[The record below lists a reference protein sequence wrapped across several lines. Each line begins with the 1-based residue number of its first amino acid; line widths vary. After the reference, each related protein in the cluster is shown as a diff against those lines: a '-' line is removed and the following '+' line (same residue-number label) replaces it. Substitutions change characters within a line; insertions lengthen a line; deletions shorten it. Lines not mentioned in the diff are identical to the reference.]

1 MRSRSLYRSEVSC
14 RSLRPRASQPRISD
28 VGSPPPS
35 DASLDVAVDFG
46 ETPEPASTGARSPDE
61 ASTASTGSTGS
72 LDASAEL
79 NTRAAEPPVS
89 VSPATVVPVTVEPAS
104 VELAA
109 LREATRA
116 TPAEEPSRDV
126 PAADPDEAT
135 PAPARAHAADEAE
148 PMPVTTRERH
158 TLPEQALVEQTP
170 LPEPVR
176 VAESSVE
183 MAETQLGMEAPPVEL
198 ASAAR
203 AEGDENERRSSDRLA
218 AGTAVDRDDERTDD
232 DGAHEDR
239 HDELSLSS
247 QFFRGEED
255 SVPPLIPE
263 DDLDEPVRAM
273 TLSPEALVRRARFRR
288 VVVAVVGG
296 VAALALVGVIGR
308 AALTRT
314 ASASVPP
321 PARTEAAAVVVEAP
335 KVEAAPGRAETA
347 KEDARSQARAEEAG
361 KADDA
366 ARAEEAAKADAAKA
380 EETAKTE
387 EAAKADEAA
396 KAEAVKAEEATKAAE
411 AAKAAP
417 SGDAKELRKEALNL
431 LNRGKMK
438 DAIPAARAAIAADP
452 SEAMAYLYLGSALQ
466 DTGKWKEGI
475 EAYSECVRIAT
486 KGPVHECR
494 AMGGRK

>member
-1 MRSRSLYRSEVSC
+1 M
-14 RSLRPRASQPRISD
+14 
-28 VGSPPPS
+28 
-35 DASLDVAVDFG
+35 
-46 ETPEPASTGARSPDE
+46 
-61 ASTASTGSTGS
+61 
-72 LDASAEL
+72 
-79 NTRAAEPPVS
+79 
-89 VSPATVVPVTVEPAS
+89 TVEPAS
-104 VELAA
+104 IELEALCEGTAA
-109 LREATRA
+109 R
-116 TPAEEPSRDV
+116 PAQEPARDV
-126 PAADPDEAT
+126 PARAEAT
-135 PAPARAHAADEAE
+135 GDAE

-176 VAESSVE
+176 VAEASTGSRGLAGPSVE
-183 MAETQLGMEAPPVEL
+183 LAETQLGMEAPPVEL
-198 ASAAR
+198 GSDARVNDDQPGSTPGARIDAASMHALDDAL
-203 AEGDENERRSSDRLA
+203 ADDDEHERRSGDKLA
-218 AGTAVDRDDERTDD
+218 AGAGVDRDD
-232 DGAHEDR
+232 DGAHDDGAPDDDAHDDR

-263 DDLDEPVRAM
+263 DDLEEPVRAM
-273 TLSPEALVRRARFRR
+273 TMSPEALVRRARFRR

-321 PARTEAAAVVVEAP
+321 PARAEAAAVAVETP

-347 KEDARSQARAEEAG
+347 EEDARSQARAEEAG

-366 ARAEEAAKADAAKA
+366 ARADEAAGRGSAKAEAAKA
-380 EETAKTE
+380 EETAKAE
-387 EAAKADEAA
+387 EAAK
-396 KAEAVKAEEATKAAE
+396 AE

-466 DTGKWKEGI
+466 DTGKWKDGI
-475 EAYSECVRIAT
+475 EAYSECVRNAT
-486 KGPVHECR
+486 HGPIHECR